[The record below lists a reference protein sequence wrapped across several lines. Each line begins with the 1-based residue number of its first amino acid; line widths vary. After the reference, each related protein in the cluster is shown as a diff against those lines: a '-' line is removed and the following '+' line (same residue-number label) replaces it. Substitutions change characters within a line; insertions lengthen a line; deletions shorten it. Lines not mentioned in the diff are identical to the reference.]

1 MIMFVSVIAFSC
13 NKQTTQPNVKANIDY
28 SNAVWRTPNGKV
40 IPYSERN
47 NWKEYELA
55 NFSNEKSLGKSFESQ
70 PCTTSGISCGLL
82 CHKGKLG
89 DCLKDKPCSPCMN
102 CGCTPIGNPNS

>member
-1 MIMFVSVIAFSC
+1 MIMFVSLIVFSC

-28 SNAVWRTPNGKV
+28 SNAVWVTPNGKV

-55 NFSNEKSLGKSFESQ
+55 NFSNEKSLGKSYHAVACSTPE
-70 PCTTSGISCGLL
+70 IDCGLL
-82 CHKGKLG
+82 CRKGLG
-89 DCLKDKPCSPCMN
+89 GECNKPEDCIPCSN
-102 CGCTPIGNPNS
+102 CGCTPIVNPYE